1 MSRAQSPEHALAY
14 GLARYRA
21 DAAGKTLLVGWR
33 GDAALFAIAA
43 GLGAESDRDNFAV
56 LARYLLR
63 RDGADGYWL
72 LLSADLAAQEHLV
85 AESVAGQQRRLAAAP
100 LGRDAGGACDD
111 LGAVVDLGGEVL
123 LGDLL
128 DGGDSL
134 PGVMRR
140 ELDRLAIALA
150 QPLP

>member
-1 MSRAQSPEHALAY
+1 MSCSGVASRALAY
-14 GLARYRA
+14 GLARYQA

-33 GDAALFAIAA
+33 AELALFAIAA
-43 GLGAESDRDNFAV
+43 GLGAEIDRDNFAV

-72 LLSADLAAQEHLV
+72 LLSADLDAQEHLA
-85 AESVAGQQRRLAAAP
+85 AETVTGNQRQLTAAP
-100 LGRDAGGACDD
+100 LRRDAAAAC
-111 LGAVVDLGGEVL
+111 VDLGPLVDLGSDAP

-128 DGGDSL
+128 VGGGSL

-140 ELDRLAIALA
+140 ELDRLAQVLA
-150 QPLP
+150 VTTP

>member
-1 MSRAQSPEHALAY
+1 VSRTGAEPRALAY
-14 GLARYRA
+14 GLARYQA

-33 GDAALFAIAA
+33 GDSALFAIAA
-43 GLGAESDRDNFAV
+43 GLGGAADRDNFAV

-72 LLSADLAAQEHLV
+72 LLSADLDAQEHLA
-85 AESVAGQQRRLAAAP
+85 AETVAGKRRRLTAAP
-100 LGRDAGGACDD
+100 LQRDAAGSCVA
-111 LGAVVDLGGEVL
+111 LGPAVELGGEAP

-134 PGVMRR
+134 PGLMRR
-140 ELDRLAIALA
+140 ELDRLARRLA
-150 QPLP
+150 VTMP